1 LPGIYI
7 HVPFCRQAC
16 SYCDFY
22 FVTKTDLM
30 QDFTDA
36 LGNEI
41 AFWFKQDVFP
51 NGISTI
57 YFGGGT
63 PSRLGKKHWLQIF
76 EDLKPFLDSKN
87 SIEIT
92 VEVNP
97 DDVSEDY
104 LLFLKSIGVNRL
116 SMGVQTFDSNLL
128 MFMNR
133 AHTSEQAENAIQL
146 IKKCNFD
153 SYTVDLIYGN
163 PGQTMEELALDVKT
177 FLSFDP
183 PHISA
188 YSLTIEPR
196 TRLGKAFENGKLEP
210 AEDDLVAEQMLFIQD
225 EFEKAG
231 YTRYEVSNY
240 AKLGHESKHNSA
252 YWKHE
257 TYLGFGPG
265 AHSFFWNENKIAQR
279 WQHPADLKKWIEN
292 PTEKTDISQLNFR
305 ELVEER
311 FLIGLRTKAGIDIQE
326 LANRYGFAL
335 SEKHL
340 SLIKT
345 FQKQGLFEEMDSHV
359 RLSPKGFLLADR
371 IALELISV

>member
-36 LGNEI
+36 LSKEI
-41 AFWFKQDVFP
+41 AFWFKEDVFP
-51 NGISTI
+51 IGISTI

-63 PSRLGKKHWLQIF
+63 PSRLGKNHWIQIF
-76 EDLKPFLDSKN
+76 EALKPFLESTTF
-87 SIEIT
+87 IEIT

-97 DDVSEDY
+97 DDVTEDY
-104 LLFLKSIGVNRL
+104 LLFLKSLGVNRL

-133 AHTSEQAENAIQL
+133 AHTSEQAENAIQI
-146 IKKCNFD
+146 IKKCNFN

-163 PGQTMEELALDVKT
+163 PGQSLDELAQDLQI

-196 TRLGKAFENGKLEP
+196 TRLGKAFENGKLDP
-210 AEDDLVAEQMLFIQD
+210 AEDDLVAEQMSFIQD
-225 EFEKAG
+225 KLEKAG
-231 YTRYEVSNY
+231 YSRYEVSNY
-240 AKLGHESKHNSA
+240 AKPGHESKHNSA

-265 AHSFFWNENKIAQR
+265 AHSFFWNGKDAAQR
-279 WQHPADLKKWIEN
+279 WQHPADLKKWIQN
-292 PTEKTDISQLNFR
+292 PIEKTELTELNFHD
-305 ELVEER
+305 LVEER
-311 FLIGLRTKAGIDIQE
+311 FLIGLRTKKGIEIQE
-326 LANRYGFAL
+326 LENRYGFSL
-335 SEKHL
+335 SVKQHN
-340 SLIKT
+340 LIKSY
-345 FQKQGLFEEMDSHV
+345 QKNGLFEKVDSHL
-359 RLSPKGFLLADR
+359 RLSQDGFLLADR